1 MNKSDS
7 FMSFNIAITLLFAGL
22 VIALNVY
29 IQDYSQAQK
38 ESEETIRLYRNVEVR
53 NKSLEKKLETNEQ
66 KIDEYQKALTKYES
80 MMKDY
85 KAEVESLQKE
95 IEQLKKPPEQ
105 TKKQPASR
113 GGAKELTFKATAYDL
128 SVASC
133 GKAIGTKGYGITA
146 NGTKL
151 SGKTRLQAMTV
162 AVDPSVIPLGT
173 KLKITFPEP
182 YGHFTGIYTANDTGG
197 KIKGRKIDV
206 FMGDFRQNK
215 AHQSVR
221 NFGIREV
228 KVEIL
233 K

>member
-1 MNKSDS
+1 MDKADS
-7 FMSFNIAITLLFAGL
+7 SMSFNIAITLLFAGL

-38 ESEETIRLYRNVEVR
+38 ELEETINLYREAEEK
-53 NKSLEKKLETNEQ
+53 NKNLEKKLKMNGQ
-66 KIDEYQKALTKYES
+66 KIDEYQKTLTKYES

-95 IEQLKKPPEQ
+95 IEKLKKSSEQ
-105 TKKQPASR
+105 AKKQPASR
-113 GGAKELTFKATAYDL
+113 GEAKGLTFKATAYDL

-133 GKAIGTKGYGITA
+133 GKAIGTKGYGVTA

-162 AVDPSVIPLGT
+162 AVDPSVVPLGT
-173 KLKITFPEP
+173 KLKITFPKP
-182 YGHFTGIYTANDTGG
+182 YEHFTGIYTANDTGG

-221 NFGIREV
+221 NFGVREV